1 MEMLGQPNDDFHQF
15 MHKLRKAY
23 KRVYVRQN
31 SNVLLRES
39 LNMREFDK
47 HGVTAAKLP
56 LDAALLADMYS
67 WRSLPEEVV
76 RSLRS
81 NRQTYRQTYRQ
92 TAKAALTNFDK
103 DRSSKRD
110 GPFVHTYAYIYV
122 YIYIYTHPKCIM
134 CSTASSLILSFA
146 AGWLGNDN
154 NGRCRATPSQAKNHE
169 AQRKTHKNINKQAK
183 WKVLRMLAQP
193 RSTCNNGV
201 GFSIAQAE
209 NEYRSCQTML
219 QMQIPSSCPGPSQG
233 CQKKDCLSLAEKL
246 RFYIITCVLGWLF
259 LETRV
264 VLEIPSQITLVRK
277 ARLV

>member
-1 MEMLGQPNDDFHQF
+1 MEI
-15 MHKLRKAY
+15 
-23 KRVYVRQN
+23 
-31 SNVLLRES
+31 
-39 LNMREFDK
+39 
-47 HGVTAAKLP
+47 TARGGRA
-56 LDAALLADMYS
+56 
-67 WRSLPEEVV
+67 LPEVESPDISPDISPDSQSGVDQ
-76 RSLRS
+76 LRQGQIL
-81 NRQTYRQTYRQ
+81 QTRWT
-92 TAKAALTNFDK
+92 
-103 DRSSKRD
+103 
-110 GPFVHTYAYIYV
+110 VCAYICV
-122 YIYIYTHPKCIM
+122 HICIYIYTHPKCIM

-201 GFSIAQAE
+201 GFSITQAE